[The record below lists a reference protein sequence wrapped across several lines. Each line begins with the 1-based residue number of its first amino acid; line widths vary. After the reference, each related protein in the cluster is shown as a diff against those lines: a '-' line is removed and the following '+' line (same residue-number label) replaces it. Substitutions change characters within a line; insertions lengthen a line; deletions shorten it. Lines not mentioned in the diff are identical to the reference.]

1 LPSLED
7 VWGAEMIELTKV
19 ELSKFAETIMKQKY
33 SHTMENG
40 QLEEWHNIAYRVPKH
55 VMKAVHAGKN
65 LTERLQHLVADRKFI
80 PGGRYL
86 AATGRLYHQVNNCF
100 LFRGEDSREGW
111 ADLLHKGAMSLMTGG
126 GIGCDYSGIRR
137 EGAPIRKTG
146 GFATGP
152 IALMKM
158 INEAGRYIMQGGSRR
173 SAIWAGL
180 RWDHSDI
187 QKFITLKNWIPEV
200 RSLKAQDY
208 NFPATMDG
216 TNISVLLNDDFFE
229 AFGDEKHTQY
239 SLAQSVYWTTIRQM
253 LKTGEPG
260 FSIDCGKN
268 AKETLRNACTE
279 VTSADDSDVCN
290 LGSINL
296 ARITSLGEMRE
307 VTELAS
313 AFLLAGTVYSDVPFS
328 AVDKVRSKNR
338 RLGLGLMG
346 IHEWLLVHGKK
357 YGPDSDLEEY
367 LKIYAESGVMVKAYS
382 DKWDLSYPIKTRA
395 MAPVGTIG
403 IIAETTTVLEP
414 IFCAAYKR
422 RYLKGSSWQYQYV
435 VDPTAKRLLDSGVP
449 LDLIEDAYDLA
460 EDVERRVSFQV
471 WCQRYVDH
479 AISSTVNLPKW
490 GSPLNNEDTVQSFGK
505 MLIKYLPQLRG
516 ITVYPD
522 GARDGQPLNAMP
534 LSEALKHEGEIFEE
548 AGNSCEISKGG
559 ECGA

>member
-1 LPSLED
+1 
-7 VWGAEMIELTKV
+7 M
-19 ELSKFAETIMKQKY
+19 QKG
-33 SHTMENG
+33 T
-40 QLEEWHNIAYRVPKH
+40 
-55 VMKAVHAGKN
+55 
-65 LTERLQHLVADRKFI
+65 
-80 PGGRYL
+80 
-86 AATGRLYHQVNNCF
+86 
-100 LFRGEDSREGW
+100 
-111 ADLLHKGAMSLMTGG
+111 MSLMSGG
-126 GIGCDYSGIRR
+126 GIGGFYSHVRR

-158 INEAGRYIMQGGSRR
+158 KNEAGRYIMQGGSRR

-180 RWDHSDI
+180 SWWHEDI
-187 QKFITLKNWIPEV
+187 HKFITLKNWIPEV
-200 RSLKAQDY
+200 RALKAADY
-208 NFPATMDG
+208 NFPATLDG
-216 TNISVLLNDDFFE
+216 TNISVCLDDDFFAAYWNE
-229 AFGDEKHTQY
+229 GHPQH
-239 SLAQSVYWTTIRQM
+239 SLAQSVYWATVRQM

-268 AKETLRNACTE
+268 AKENLRNACTE

-296 ARITSLGEMRE
+296 ARIDSLDEMRE

-313 AFLLAGTVYSDVPFS
+313 AFLLAGTVYSDVPFA

-346 IHEWLLVHGKK
+346 IHEWLLVHGKQ
-357 YGPDSDLEEY
+357 YGPDPELEEY
-367 LKIYAESGVMVKAYS
+367 LKVYAQSGLMVKSYA
-382 DKWDLSYPIKTRA
+382 DKWDLSHPVKTRA
-395 MAPVGTIG
+395 VAPVGTIG
-403 IIAETTTVLEP
+403 IIGETTTGIEP
-414 IFCAAYKR
+414 IFCASYKR

-449 LDLIEDAYDLA
+449 LNLIEDAYSLA
-460 EDVERRVSFQV
+460 EDVERRVSFQAWV
-471 WCQRYVDH
+471 QQYVDH
-479 AISSTVNLPKW
+479 SISSTVNLPKW
-490 GSPLNNEDTVQSFGK
+490 GSSLNNENTVQSFGK

-522 GARDGQPLNAMP
+522 GARDGQPLNAVP
-534 LSEALKHEGEIFEE
+534 LSEALKYEGEIFEE